1 MLQNVSLVPRYVC
14 VNISPH
20 LTTSN
25 RGQKH
30 CKVNSRLRRWR
41 WKQGV
46 EINNHFLMPSY
57 GSCLIMVQFYREG
70 HLKLL
75 KLSNEGHL
83 VLVHAILNGIK
94 TMIIDQDQLLHLS
107 TERTNLSK

>member
-1 MLQNVSLVPRYVC
+1 
-14 VNISPH
+14 
-20 LTTSN
+20 
-25 RGQKH
+25 
-30 CKVNSRLRRWR
+30 
-41 WKQGV
+41 
-46 EINNHFLMPSY
+46 
-57 GSCLIMVQFYREG
+57 MVQFYREG